1 MSTYARR
8 PDGPEWLLVL
18 VLFAM
23 IIAAI
28 LLLPGCAAVQAKAE
42 TKTEV
47 DANAELRAE
56 LNTRFELM
64 NRQVAAIGSNVSDQQ
79 QEIRAVASKI
89 DASTK
94 NFDPLTMYLTVG
106 GLVSIVL
113 ADRYLP
119 LLATLWRRKPR
130 PTDH

>member
-18 VLFAM
+18 ALFAM

-28 LLLPGCAAVQAKAE
+28 LLLPGCAAVQAH
-42 TKTEV
+42 TDV
-47 DANAELRAE
+47 DTRLNA
-56 LNTRFELM
+56 LNE
-64 NRQVAAIGSNVSDQQ
+64 QIAAIGSTVNKTQQ
-79 QEIRAVASKI
+79 QIAAIGSHV
-89 DASTK
+89 DASIK
-94 NFDPLTMYLTVG
+94 NFDPLYMYLTVI

-113 ADRYLP
+113 ADRYFP

-130 PTDH
+130 DS